1 MKVLIFSGLFLGFLL
16 LFQQMELLRKMEKFW
31 QKTRGDMEASA
42 RLRVLEERQHI
53 REFQRKHSFWWKIDR
68 NLKYSGLSGKYPRLT
83 AEWWIAGNLLVAG
96 VGMLG
101 AFSFWGIW
109 QALAVGLGEGLFA
122 EGVLRVLRYRNL
134 KRVNDNLL
142 KLLDFLGNYSITCG
156 ELTGVLGQVGRY
168 METPISDALENCCYE
183 AKTTGDAS
191 RALAVMAEEIEHP
204 KFKELARNME
214 ISVRYCA
221 DFSSM
226 VNSSRKSMREYLR
239 ALQERKSM
247 MREAL
252 IQMLLLAGMSVVMLA
267 TVSRL
272 VGLPLPE
279 LLAGSLPG
287 RIGMAGIFGM
297 FLLFALQIQK
307 LQE

>member
-1 MKVLIFSGLFLGFLL
+1 
-16 LFQQMELLRKMEKFW
+16 
-31 QKTRGDMEASA
+31 
-42 RLRVLEERQHI
+42 
-53 REFQRKHSFWWKIDR
+53 
-68 NLKYSGLSGKYPRLT
+68 
-83 AEWWIAGNLLVAG
+83 
-96 VGMLG
+96 
-101 AFSFWGIW
+101 
-109 QALAVGLGEGLFA
+109 
-122 EGVLRVLRYRNL
+122 
-134 KRVNDNLL
+134 
-142 KLLDFLGNYSITCG
+142 
-156 ELTGVLGQVGRY
+156 
-168 METPISDALENCCYE
+168 
-183 AKTTGDAS
+183 
-191 RALAVMAEEIEHP
+191 
-204 KFKELARNME
+204 ME

-247 MREAL
+247 VREAL

-272 VGLPLPE
+272 VGIPLSE

-287 RIGMAGIFGM
+287 RIGMAGILGM